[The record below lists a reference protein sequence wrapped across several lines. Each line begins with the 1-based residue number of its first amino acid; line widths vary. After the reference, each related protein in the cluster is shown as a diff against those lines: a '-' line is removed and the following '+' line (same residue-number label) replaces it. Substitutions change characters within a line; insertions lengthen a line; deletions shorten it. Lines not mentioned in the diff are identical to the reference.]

1 MEIRD
6 LSFAPDVRE
15 VYVADQ
21 QGRDYKILTLGK
33 RSYIA
38 RAELESTGI
47 VSNIL
52 IGSYC
57 SIGHEVKFLINTQHD
72 YTAVSTYPWNNP
84 YNPVFACDIAK
95 KEKNQILIGHDVW
108 IGRGAVIFGGVRIGN
123 GAVIAAN
130 AVVTKDVPPYAIVG
144 GNPASCIKYR
154 FNQTTVKQLNTIKW
168 WYWPEE
174 KIIENRDLLTKRV
187 DLFCKKFY
195 FDARECSFPRN
206 EQLESMLNG
215 DEYCY
220 YLFMD
225 FQAKHPFWKK
235 NIAEYLQRFTSDDKK
250 VLFIGVPFSE
260 NGEYAAAVEAFVQE
274 RAIEQR
280 PRIVY
285 VTEPDGPNV
294 AMLRYIDAFIT
305 NKEFK
310 SIVYVDFCQEYGIT
324 VLHGTDENIFS

>member
-6 LSFAPDVRE
+6 LSFSPEVRE
-15 VYVADQ
+15 MYAKDQ
-21 QGRDYKILTLGK
+21 QGRDYKLLTLGK

-47 VSNIL
+47 VASIL
-52 IGSYC
+52 IGNYC

-84 YNPVFACDIAK
+84 YNPVFACDLVNKA
-95 KEKNQILIGHDVW
+95 KNQILIGHDVW
-108 IGRGAVIFGGVRIGN
+108 IGRGAVILGGVTIGN

-144 GNPASCIKYR
+144 GNPANCIKYR

-174 KIIENRDLLTKRV
+174 KIIENKDLLTTRV

-195 FDARECSFPRN
+195 FDARAMSFPRN
-206 EQLESMLNG
+206 EQLESMLTG
-215 DEYCY
+215 EEHCY
-220 YLFMD
+220 YLFLD
-225 FQAKHPFWKK
+225 FQAKHPLWKK
-235 NIAEYLQRFTSDDKK
+235 IIAAYLRRFTSDDKK
-250 VLFIGVPFSE
+250 VLFVGVPFSE
-260 NGEYAAAVEAFVQE
+260 NGEYAALVEAFIQE
-274 RAIEQR
+274 LAIESR
-280 PRIVY
+280 TKIIY
-285 VTEPDGPNV
+285 ITEPDGPNV
-294 AMLRYIDAFIT
+294 PILRYIDAFIT

-310 SIVYVDFCQEYGIT
+310 SIVYADFCQEYGIS
-324 VLHGTDENIFS
+324 VVPGTDENIFS